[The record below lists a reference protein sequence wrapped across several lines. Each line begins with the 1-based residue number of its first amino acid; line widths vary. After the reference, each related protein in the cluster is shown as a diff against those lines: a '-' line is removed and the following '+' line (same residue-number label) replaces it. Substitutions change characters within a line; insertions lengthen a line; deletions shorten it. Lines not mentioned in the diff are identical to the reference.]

1 MPPSGSAS
9 SWLVAPPRVSPDP
22 DDDHVLACALSAKA
36 DLIVSGDKDLLVLE
50 RFQGIDIVT
59 ASHALARIEAA
70 KP

>member
-1 MPPSGSAS
+1 M
-9 SWLVAPPRVSPDP
+9 
-22 DDDHVLACALSAKA
+22 LACALSAKA

-59 ASHALARIEAA
+59 ASHALASIEAA